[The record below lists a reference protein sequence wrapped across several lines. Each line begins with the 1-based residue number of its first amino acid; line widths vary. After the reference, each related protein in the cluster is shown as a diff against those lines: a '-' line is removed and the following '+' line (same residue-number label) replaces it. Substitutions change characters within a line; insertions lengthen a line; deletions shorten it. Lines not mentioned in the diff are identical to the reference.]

1 MLVLTA
7 QIDIQFAQQMVS
19 MFKYML
25 LTSYTFMNTCNFS
38 DKSRPWS
45 WREHGQISMGRNDFS
60 VFTFC
65 NCTPMG
71 SKKWLCLSVIH
82 FCIFP
87 PPALLWKGRYNP
99 SWCMHYPAART
110 KYQRFHRYSLRFS
123 PFVWVPWVQSFSCPG
138 LYVPLSGLPLERSLW
153 PMLVYI
159 CRYRQNISC
168 WPLQDLPF
176 VRCLDWA
183 QL

>member
-1 MLVLTA
+1 
-7 QIDIQFAQQMVS
+7 
-19 MFKYML
+19 
-25 LTSYTFMNTCNFS
+25 
-38 DKSRPWS
+38 
-45 WREHGQISMGRNDFS
+45 MGRNDFS

-65 NCTPMG
+65 NCTLMG

-87 PPALLWKGRYNP
+87 PPALLWSSAWRLELGFDNKSGFQEVIVLLTIFPLPALLWKGRYNP
-99 SWCMHYPAART
+99 SWCMHYPVYPAART
-110 KYQRFHRYSLRFS
+110 KYQRFHRYSLRSS

-168 WPLQDLPF
+168 RPLQDLPF

>member
-1 MLVLTA
+1 MTQAGVSTTQLPE
-7 QIDIQFAQQMVS
+7 QNIRDIQSQICFLWSSAKSLELDFDNTSGFQEVIV
-19 MFKYML
+19 L
-25 LTSYTFMNTCNFS
+25 L
-38 DKSRPWS
+38 P
-45 WREHGQISMGRNDFS
+45 
-60 VFTFC
+60 VF
-65 NCTPMG
+65 P
-71 SKKWLCLSVIH
+71 L
-82 FCIFP
+82 
-87 PPALLWKGRYNP
+87 PALLWKGRYNP

-153 PMLVYI
+153 PILVYI

-168 WPLQDLPF
+168 RPLQDLPF
-176 VRCLDWA
+176 LRCLDWA